1 VSRIRTIKPEFWSSE
16 QVMACSPLARL
27 LFIGLWNFCDDSGRH
42 PYTPRTLK
50 ALIFASDDITTAEVG
65 AMLEELAE
73 AGLIAVY
80 SVGGKQYLQVTGWQ
94 HQRINHPQP
103 PRHPGPPNG
112 GGGRSS
118 LPTTPGPAP
127 NDSRNEAA
135 PAADET
141 GLLPDQSRNHTQS
154 EKPNS
159 GNSTGPIPDRSG
171 TIPGPFSPESESESE
186 SEKISEADASLVDE
200 AVDPGPISFE
210 KPKKDREAL
219 RLFGEAWNQLA
230 AALDFPAIEEIE
242 AGSTRERHAL
252 ARLRKMPPNGV
263 QALMARIRG
272 SPYLRGEVNGFRVSF
287 DWIVNASNYT
297 KIMEG
302 NYEDRKIASLRR

>member
-1 VSRIRTIKPEFWSSE
+1 MTVRPAWFRCDAS
-16 QVMACSPLARL
+16 RL
-27 LFIGLWNFCDDSGRH
+27 LGALAGMGPDSGYL
-42 PYTPRTLK
+42 YTVILMR
-50 ALIFASDDITTAEVG
+50 IYEVG
-65 AMLEELAE
+65 GPILDDETMLSRRTGLNAKRVVSALAWLTAHGKVERLSDGRLDSVTTHAELAFRE
-73 AGLIAVY
+73 KTINDKRSAGKSAAKR
-80 SVGGKQYLQVTGWQ
+80 KQIFEGQKPQSLQQ
-94 HQRINHPQP
+94 
-103 PRHPGPPNG
+103 NG
-112 GGGRSS
+112 AAAAQQNAS
-118 LPTTPGPAP
+118 TPSTEGQQTSIES
-127 NDSRNEAA
+127 DS
-135 PAADET
+135 D
-141 GLLPDQSRNHTQS
+141 
-154 EKPNS
+154 
-159 GNSTGPIPDRSG
+159 
-171 TIPGPFSPESESESE
+171 SESEL
-186 SEKISEADASLVDE
+186 EKKDSSEADASLVDGQ
-200 AVDPGPISFE
+200 AADPGPVVIE

-287 DWIVNASNYT
+287 DWIVNASNYQ